1 MNIEIIFVLIFK
13 RHFVD
18 FNAQEENFKYIYR
31 KKSYKYKCE
40 SMYAMHRLMVNA
52 IPYRWIT

>member
-13 RHFVD
+13 RRFVG

-31 KKSYKYKCE
+31 KKVINRVRC
-40 SMYAMHRLMVNA
+40 LMVNT
-52 IPYRWIT
+52 IPVR